1 MNFVQGLVKANTS
14 INSIVWGVPAIALI
28 LGVGLWVTIGTRA
41 IQFRHF
47 GWMLKNTIGK
57 IFSKQNTSD
66 KGAITPFQAV
76 STALASTVGTGNIA
90 GVAGAIA
97 LGGPGAIFWM
107 WVAALLGMCTKY
119 CEVVLA
125 IRFRERNA
133 MGEWVGGPMYYITN
147 GLGKKWKWLAVA
159 FAAFGALAAFGIGN
173 LTQCNSIAGVMSNA
187 ISVFER
193 TPGSIDL
200 GIVKLVTGIVLAAIM
215 GLILFGGIKRIGAAA
230 EKIVPLMAV
239 FYFVGGM
246 VIIFTHLDMIVPCFA
261 QIFSCAFGGQAILG
275 GTAGF
280 TIGQAMRRGC
290 ARGIFSNEA
299 GLGSA
304 PIAHASADTPG
315 PVDQGLY
322 GIFEV
327 FLDTI
332 VICTITALVILM
344 SGVGINYGTSTGAAL
359 STAGFASVFGAKFA
373 AIFMAI
379 ALGLFAFT
387 TILGWSVYGSRCAEY
402 LFGHKIIVPY
412 QIFYVLMVI
421 VGSTMELSLAWDIA
435 DTLNGLMAIPN
446 LIAVALLSP
455 VVFSLTKE
463 YFANVK
469 VKKSGRTTTASEG
482 KTPKPVTHEVKSEEM
497 AESTISV

>member
-1 MNFVQGLVKANTS
+1 MDLFKWLTN
-14 INSIVWGVPAIALI
+14 INASVNGIVWGIPAIALI
-28 LGVGLWVTIGTRA
+28 LGVGVWVTIGTKA
-41 IQFRHF
+41 VQFRHF
-47 GWMLKNTIGK
+47 GWAMKNTVGK
-57 IFSKQNTSD
+57 IFKKQSTAD
-66 KGAITPFQAV
+66 KGAMTPFQAV

-97 LGGPGAIFWM
+97 LGGPGAVFWM

-125 IRFRERNA
+125 IRYRERNA
-133 MGEWVGGPMYYITN
+133 RGEWAGGPMYYITN
-147 GLGKKWKWLAVA
+147 GLGKNWKWLAVA
-159 FAAFGALAAFGIGN
+159 FAAFGSLAAFGIGN
-173 LTQCNSIAGVMSNA
+173 MTQCNSISGVIGNA
-187 ISVFER
+187 VQTFS
-193 TPGSIDL
+193 PNPDAIDTGMVHL
-200 GIVKLVTGIVLAAIM
+200 ITGIAIAILI
-215 GLILFGGIKRIGAAA
+215 GLILFGGLKRIGAVA
-230 EKIVPLMAV
+230 EKIIPLMAV
-239 FYFVGGM
+239 FYIIGGLA
-246 VIIFTHLDMIVPCFA
+246 IILVNIDMIGPCLA
-261 QIFSCAFGGQAILG
+261 QIFSCAFGGKAILG

-280 TIGQAMRRGC
+280 TIGQALRRGC

-315 PVDQGLY
+315 PVEQGFY

-344 SGVGINYGTSTGAAL
+344 SGVSIGYGQSAGAAL
-359 STAGFASVFGAKFA
+359 STASFASVFGTRISAL
-373 AIFMAI
+373 FMAV

-387 TILGWSVYGSRCAEY
+387 TILGWSLYGTRCAEY
-402 LFGHKIIVPY
+402 LFGHKVVLPY
-412 QIFYVLMVI
+412 QIVYVLMVI

-455 VVFSLTKE
+455 VVFRLTRE
-463 YFANVK
+463 YFAK
-469 VKKSGRTTTASEG
+469 AKG
-482 KTPKPVTHEVKSEEM
+482 KTGNTTRTETAKAEEPVPEE
-497 AESTISV
+497 ALAGK